1 MNSGAED
8 MEIDNNNIQPPKLK
22 EEYQKESNNNNM
34 SSSNNSN
41 NDGQEEEPDDVV
53 MEIDGDTNHS
63 MVIDDDD
70 DNDRENAIHQMVL
83 NSITSYSLDC
93 YPYTFSPLLLF
104 TNNGYFDRGYSNYN
118 AVAAFFAPA
127 LKGLGGDDGKKGENG
142 TKFPKKEKSKAVRD
156 NNSDGKDGGDND
168 DTSPSSKSINDD
180 IDAAMDANEQEEN
193 VPAAAARKE
202 EDDESSQ
209 QYEEDGGVNML
220 QNVIYDRKNLTYD
233 ELYNHIATT
242 QSLVTC
248 CIDAHFTAFQML
260 NKNTLLY
267 YDPMS
272 PNLRICR
279 DDHAQCCA
287 LYLMMKCGYGDNGH
301 IIDNKKYYTS
311 PTSTKLQFNV

>member
-8 MEIDNNNIQPPKLK
+8 MEIDNNNMQPPKLK

-34 SSSNNSN
+34 SSSNSN
-41 NDGQEEEPDDVV
+41 NDGQDDVV

-70 DNDRENAIHQMVL
+70 DDDDDNNDRENAIHQMVL

-127 LKGLGGDDGKKGENG
+127 LKGLGGDDGKGKNG
-142 TKFPKKEKSKAVRD
+142 KKSPKKEKSKAVRD
-156 NNSDGKDGGDND
+156 DCDVSKDGDND
-168 DTSPSSKSINDD
+168 DTIPSSKSINDD

-193 VPAAAARKE
+193 APVAAARKE
-202 EDDESSQ
+202 EDESSQ
-209 QYEEDGGVNML
+209 QYEDDGGINML

>member
-127 LKGLGGDDGKKGENG
+127 LKGLGGDDGKGENG
-142 TKFPKKEKSKAVRD
+142 KKFPKKEKSKAVRD
-156 NNSDGKDGGDND
+156 NSDGKDGGDND

-180 IDAAMDANEQEEN
+180 IDTAMDANEQEGN
-193 VPAAAARKE
+193 ASAAAARKE

>member
-156 NNSDGKDGGDND
+156 NSDGKDGGDND